1 MFERSSQLINQKFR
15 EYLIPTTLSG
25 ISMMLGSIVDG
36 IIVGFT
42 INAQAMAAVNV
53 TEPIVLLYQ
62 TLFFLFGMG
71 GATLVAIAK
80 GQRDE
85 HKAHLIYT
93 LGAGIV
99 LGLSVLIVILSLFFL
114 DGMVGLICNNA
125 DLFVPARTY
134 SRVILMGAPFMLFV
148 PAMVYFIRVDGKPR
162 LSANILLVANVVNL
176 IMDLV
181 YIKVF
186 GMGIDGAALATVT
199 GYVVGFAL
207 VIQYWLSKDRTLR
220 LVPVKRED
228 LPLIREMAN
237 SGMAGAVNTL
247 LLTVKTLVVNRT
259 VLAVG
264 GADGM
269 AVFAVCNFAISFVSM
284 FNSGAADTMVPLVGM
299 LYGEQD
305 WQGIR
310 FALKRT
316 YTFVLAASVLSVALL
331 AGLPVPILGLFSVTD
346 PVQVALGIPALRIF
360 SFSLIG
366 VGLSYSTMYY
376 LQTLKHRNLSVTI
389 SLLRGFV
396 VIIPLVLILS
406 SRFGLPGIWWAYTLS
421 EALTILITLGLCA
434 ITLRRSGGRYTS
446 LFLFENPSEEAVYD
460 VTVRGQAEDAV
471 SISNNLIAFGQK
483 SGLTATQASLVG
495 LMAEEAVVR
504 IARYNG
510 GSAPLDIDVLC
521 RILDDDILLSLRDD
535 GKPFDAVTAKNME
548 TAGDAF
554 DNITVMRRIAKQVDY
569 VRTLGLNN
577 TVVLLDRKESP

>member
-305 WQGIR
+305 WQGIASPSNGPTPSSSPPR
-310 FALKRT
+310 FCPSPCWPACRCPSS
-316 YTFVLAASVLSVALL
+316 ACSASPTRSRWPWGSRPCA
-331 AGLPVPILGLFSVTD
+331 
-346 PVQVALGIPALRIF
+346 
-360 SFSLIG
+360 SFPSA
-366 VGLSYSTMYY
+366 
-376 LQTLKHRNLSVTI
+376 
-389 SLLRGFV
+389 
-396 VIIPLVLILS
+396 S
-406 SRFGLPGIWWAYTLS
+406 SASACPTAPCTTCR
-421 EALTILITLGLCA
+421 
-434 ITLRRSGGRYTS
+434 
-446 LFLFENPSEEAVYD
+446 PS
-460 VTVRGQAEDAV
+460 
-471 SISNNLIAFGQK
+471 S
-483 SGLTATQASLVG
+483 TAT
-495 LMAEEAVVR
+495 
-504 IARYNG
+504 
-510 GSAPLDIDVLC
+510 C
-521 RILDDDILLSLRDD
+521 R
-535 GKPFDAVTAKNME
+535 
-548 TAGDAF
+548 
-554 DNITVMRRIAKQVDY
+554 
-569 VRTLGLNN
+569 
-577 TVVLLDRKESP
+577 